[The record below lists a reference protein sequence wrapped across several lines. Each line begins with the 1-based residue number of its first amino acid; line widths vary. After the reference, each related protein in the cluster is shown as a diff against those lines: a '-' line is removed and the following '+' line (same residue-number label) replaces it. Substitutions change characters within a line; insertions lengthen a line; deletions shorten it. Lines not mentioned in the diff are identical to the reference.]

1 MGLLKK
7 ARRVR
12 GDLSLFELSRHRL
25 RRDNES
31 GGCGFGAREGSYLA
45 SRFQRRCKVG
55 DGETD
60 FAGAAPHGLSA
71 AGKMTVKVKLFA
83 ILRER
88 AGVAE
93 VTKEIKEGSTV
104 ADLWAVLQQDYPKLA
119 VPGIRL
125 LYAVNQDYVK
135 PDRVLK
141 NADEVVFVP
150 PVSGG

>member
-1 MGLLKK
+1 
-7 ARRVR
+7 
-12 GDLSLFELSRHRL
+12 
-25 RRDNES
+25 
-31 GGCGFGAREGSYLA
+31 
-45 SRFQRRCKVG
+45 
-55 DGETD
+55 
-60 FAGAAPHGLSA
+60 
-71 AGKMTVKVKLFA
+71 MTVKVKLFA
-83 ILRER
+83 ILREL
-88 AGVAE
+88 AGAAE
-93 VTKEIKEGSTV
+93 VIKEIKEGSTV

>member
-1 MGLLKK
+1 
-7 ARRVR
+7 
-12 GDLSLFELSRHRL
+12 
-25 RRDNES
+25 
-31 GGCGFGAREGSYLA
+31 
-45 SRFQRRCKVG
+45 
-55 DGETD
+55 
-60 FAGAAPHGLSA
+60 
-71 AGKMTVKVKLFA
+71 MTVKVKLFA

-88 AGVAE
+88 AGAAE
-93 VTKEIKEGSTV
+93 VIKEIKEGSTV

-150 PVSGG
+150 PVSGGRDVSRHR